1 MRVYE
6 EYIPSLGKSKTK
18 ITCVCN
24 IWKKDTSA
32 CSCDKTP
39 IYTDHARETW
49 NYIRVAI
56 CNLVNPILL
65 NKLDFLL
72 DLEVNKSISSLVGYT
87 LADDGVNPSPH
98 IRLSIV
104 NIMLFLVFGSPSIA
118 SLDDKLY
125 QRIELTL
132 LKYSELEKALD
143 GQKSKWSLSSIE
155 TCKDKDLDVFYR
167 TYFQPLI
174 QYLVQ
179 SARETEQDNMVKRM
193 DNTKRLHRFNND
205 SISSIIGEF
214 FIISCNS
221 MFSMAVRVYTI
232 FCYYPD
238 VQRNISRELNRFIML
253 NGRQP
258 TFSDRLR
265 LPCYA
270 SFQEQC
276 FRYHTISITNTSQRL
291 SKDTIHK
298 NQAFD
303 EYSNPLQRTHRLGW
317 RFSSTASALFK
328 SNAHLNGSPHDRRD
342 FALSWYT
349 HFNPVI
355 ELMEK
360 HMFNITIK
368 TLARCTIKPA
378 LSHRGNKLY
387 PSLDSYSEIKG
398 IKIPLDFKIRLIEH
412 EHFSEL

>member
-1 MRVYE
+1 MCVYE
-6 EYIPSLGKSKTK
+6 EYIPSLGKSETK
-18 ITCVCN
+18 ATCVCN
-24 IWKKDTSA
+24 IWKKETSTCG
-32 CSCDKTP
+32 CSKTP
-39 IYTDHARETW
+39 IYPDHARETW
-49 NYIRVAI
+49 NYIRIAI
-56 CNLVNPILL
+56 CNLANPILL
-65 NKLDFLL
+65 DKLDFLL
-72 DLEVNKSISSLVGYT
+72 GLEVNKSISSLVGYT

-125 QRIELTL
+125 QRIELAL
-132 LKYSELEKALD
+132 LKYSELEKVLD
-143 GQKSKWSLSSIE
+143 GQKSQWSFSSIA

-167 TYFQPLI
+167 IYFQPLI

-179 SARETEQDNMVKRM
+179 SAREAEQDSMVKRM
-193 DNTKRLHRFNND
+193 DNTKRLHRFNSD

-214 FIISCNS
+214 FMISCNS
-221 MFSMAVRVYTI
+221 MFSMTVWVYTI
-232 FCYYPD
+232 LCYYPD
-238 VQRNISRELNRFIML
+238 VQRNISRELNRFIVL

-258 TFSDRLR
+258 TFSDRSR

-270 SFQEQC
+270 SFQEQG
-276 FRYHTISITNTSQRL
+276 FRYHAISITNTSQKP

-298 NQAFD
+298 NHVFD
-303 EYSNPLQRTHRLGW
+303 GCSNPLQRIHGLGW

-342 FALSWYT
+342 SVLGWYT

-360 HMFNITIK
+360 HMFNITVK
-368 TLARCTIKPA
+368 TLARCIIKPA

-387 PSLDSYSEIKG
+387 PSLDSYNEIGG
-398 IKIPLDFKIRLIEH
+398 IKIPLDFKIRLIKH
-412 EHFSEL
+412 EHSSEL